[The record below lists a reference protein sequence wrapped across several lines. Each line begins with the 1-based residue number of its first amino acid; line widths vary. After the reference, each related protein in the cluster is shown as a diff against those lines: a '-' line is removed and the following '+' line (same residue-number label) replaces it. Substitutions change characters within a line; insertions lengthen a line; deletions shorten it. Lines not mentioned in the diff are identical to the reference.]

1 MLPRVRL
8 ECDTNIMSWIVVVEG
23 GGRRSHN
30 YINYCV
36 TQEAE
41 HQLSE
46 EIQFRDSMVNLS
58 IRKKLLAGQ
67 RRWRRKGRRA
77 RSRLWRTG
85 NI

>member
-8 ECDTNIMSWIVVVEG
+8 ECDTNIMSWMEVEEG
-23 GGRRSHN
+23 GGRRSH
-30 YINYCV
+30 NYCV